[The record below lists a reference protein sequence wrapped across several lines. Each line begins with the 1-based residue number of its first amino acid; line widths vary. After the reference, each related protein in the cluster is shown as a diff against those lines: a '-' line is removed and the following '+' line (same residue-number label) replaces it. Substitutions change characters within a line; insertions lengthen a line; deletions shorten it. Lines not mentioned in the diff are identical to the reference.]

1 MISTVVNTIIRICER
16 KLFSECYLEMI
27 SVSLKFITQKLLH
40 FILVMNFMLPY
51 STYQRLLMSKML
63 CYNES
68 EFRDKF
74 TDSGESILM
83 DLELH
88 VLSF

>member
-1 MISTVVNTIIRICER
+1 
-16 KLFSECYLEMI
+16 
-27 SVSLKFITQKLLH
+27 
-40 FILVMNFMLPY
+40 
-51 STYQRLLMSKML
+51 MSKML

>member
-1 MISTVVNTIIRICER
+1 
-16 KLFSECYLEMI
+16 
-27 SVSLKFITQKLLH
+27 
-40 FILVMNFMLPY
+40 
-51 STYQRLLMSKML
+51 MSKML

-88 VLSF
+88 VLSFWQHSFGYLFPSVFQLWLWKSEGHKRKTL